1 MTLRASHVCFL
12 HRRPLGV
19 ASSRNENVESSIA
32 ATVPQKLRPNFDISV
47 ASLHK
52 VRVFISHQRMHT
64 SPFPLA
70 SACNCK
76 QPRTS
81 HATIRHLTSSSCHTL
96 NSLKTTNIAIPDICG
111 SDVLATTHQYPLKR
125 RRVTCAKPP
134 SQRPSQHRPSCPN
147 DPNGDRQ
154 KSKNDT
160 GGPSDSSRL
169 LDY

>member
-1 MTLRASHVCFL
+1 VKKRSTGIMTLRASHVCFL

-76 QPRTS
+76 QPRTLS
-81 HATIRHLTSSSCHTL
+81 RN
-96 NSLKTTNIAIPDICG
+96 NS
-111 SDVLATTHQYPLKR
+111 
-125 RRVTCAKPP
+125 
-134 SQRPSQHRPSCPN
+134 
-147 DPNGDRQ
+147 
-154 KSKNDT
+154 
-160 GGPSDSSRL
+160 PSDLVLVPHTQFPQNHKHSHPRYL
-169 LDY
+169 WI